1 MDKNGQ
7 NRGGARPGAG
17 RKKKP
22 LAEKIQEGKKAMVM
36 DSPELD
42 GIEMPDVKDYLKA
55 EQRNGELHA
64 EEIYKETWEWLKERG
79 CVQLVSNQLLEE
91 FALNAA
97 RWRQMEE
104 FVSEYGPLGKHPTTG
119 QAITSPFVTMSHAY
133 LKSTSYLWQR
143 IFQIVKEN
151 SLTPYEGGLYDDM
164 ERLLRGEL

>member
-1 MDKNGQ
+1 MDKNGG

-17 RKKKP
+17 RKKKS
-22 LAEKIQEGKKAMVM
+22 LADRILDGNPVTVM
-36 DSPELD
+36 DAPELSAAD
-42 GIEMPDVKDYLKA
+42 MPEVKDYLKA

-64 EEIYKETWEWLKERG
+64 EEIYRDTWEWLQKQG
-79 CVQLVSNQLLEE
+79 CARLINGQLLEE

-119 QAITSPFVTMSHAY
+119 QPVTSPFVTMSHAY
-133 LKSTSYLWQR
+133 LKITNYLWQQ

-151 SLTPYEGGLYDDM
+151 STGPYDGSPFDEMD
-164 ERLLRGEL
+164 RLLSGD